1 MDYDEGCW
9 MMVMVMVMIVDIVFS
24 SISWGRELRRSPW
37 RALAGIFIEH
47 IHPSRSSSIRNPTL
61 CRTRLRPPSVRTPKG
76 RIPKLKAGGVF
87 PVDTIAATLCW
98 RTSSRE
104 KIQRLIR
111 FIVMVMIIIHHHH
124 RHHRHTSSRPR
135 SRRRLLLS
143 WLLQRWLRRQWG
155 IACVLT
161 LETLQPLADC
171 TTRFSALG
179 NSHSRR

>member
-111 FIVMVMIIIHHHH
+111 FIVMVMIIIMIIIIIIIVITRAAPVQGAASCAHGCSKGQGAASCPHGC
-124 RHHRHTSSRPR
+124 SKGGSEGNG
-135 SRRRLLLS
+135 RLFAS
-143 WLLQRWLRRQWG
+143 
-155 IACVLT
+155 
-161 LETLQPLADC
+161 
-171 TTRFSALG
+171 
-179 NSHSRR
+179 

>member
-1 MDYDEGCW
+1 MLCPQNMSVGPRLPESMVWHVLKREKRNMLLLLRMMMDYDEGCW

-87 PVDTIAATLCW
+87 PVDTIAATLCR

-104 KIQRLIR
+104 KI
-111 FIVMVMIIIHHHH
+111 
-124 RHHRHTSSRPR
+124 
-135 SRRRLLLS
+135 
-143 WLLQRWLRRQWG
+143 WG

>member
-1 MDYDEGCW
+1 MLLLLRMMMDDDEGCW
-9 MMVMVMVMIVDIVFS
+9 VMVMVMVMIVDIVFS

-111 FIVMVMIIIHHHH
+111 FIVI
-124 RHHRHTSSRPR
+124 PR
-135 SRRRLLLS
+135 AAPVQGAASCS
-143 WLLQRWLRRQWG
+143 HG
-155 IACVLT
+155 CSKGGS
-161 LETLQPLADC
+161 E
-171 TTRFSALG
+171 G
-179 NSHSRR
+179 NGGLPAS